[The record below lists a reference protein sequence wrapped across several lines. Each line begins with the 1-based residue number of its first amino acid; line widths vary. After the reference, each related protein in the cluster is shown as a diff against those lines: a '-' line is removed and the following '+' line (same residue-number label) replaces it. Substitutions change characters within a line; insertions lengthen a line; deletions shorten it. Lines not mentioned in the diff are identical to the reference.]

1 MNKPQQT
8 ELAAPLQ
15 HTSEGFLDFKKKK
28 EEEIIKK
35 SISHQ

>member
-1 MNKPQQT
+1 MNEPQQT
-8 ELAAPLQ
+8 ELAAPVTQ
-15 HTSEGFLDFKKKK
+15 HTSEGFLDFKKK